1 MGARPRRF
9 KGHLSPFPT
18 ERGDLTPYPR
28 RPMPTDAVA
37 ILCTAPDAASAE
49 RIAEAL
55 VAERL
60 AACVNLV
67 PDLTSIFR
75 WQGKVRREN
84 EVLLVIK
91 APRTRFDAIAARV
104 KALHPYTVPELIAL
118 PIDAGTPDYLAWL
131 TENTTP

>member
-1 MGARPRRF
+1 M
-9 KGHLSPFPT
+9 S
-18 ERGDLTPYPR
+18 
-28 RPMPTDAVA
+28 TDAIA

-49 RIAEAL
+49 RVASAL
-55 VAERL
+55 VDEKL

-67 PDLTSIFR
+67 PGLTSYFR
-75 WQGKVRREN
+75 WEGKVQREA
-84 EVLLVIK
+84 EVLLIIK
-91 APRTRFDAIAARV
+91 TRRTSFDAVAARV